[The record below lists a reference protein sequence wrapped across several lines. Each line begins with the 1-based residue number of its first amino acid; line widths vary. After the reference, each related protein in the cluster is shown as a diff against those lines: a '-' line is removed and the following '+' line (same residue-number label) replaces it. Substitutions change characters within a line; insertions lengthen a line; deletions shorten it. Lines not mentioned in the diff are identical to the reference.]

1 MTSPDFDSLIR
12 SYEKMKPQIKKFI
25 SIFLIAIIG
34 FTGIGSTYFF
44 ESEHEIGAE
53 ETNLVSY
60 SDLIPAFN
68 QGLEI
73 ASSKIN
79 VPGFKV
85 LDTVFD
91 LFNEP
96 SDFLYILAENGD
108 LKFNWLEKN
117 HHFFCIHTLLYP
129 FHYFW

>member
-1 MTSPDFDSLIR
+1 MKIR
-12 SYEKMKPQIKKFI
+12 IKKI
-25 SIFLIAIIG
+25 LSIFLIAIIG

-44 ESEHEIGAE
+44 ESEQEIGSE

-60 SDLIPAFN
+60 SDLIPAFD
-68 QGLEI
+68 QGLEF

-91 LFNEP
+91 LVNEP
-96 SDFLYILAENGD
+96 SDFLFSLAENGS
-108 LKFNWLEKN
+108 LKVNWLEKCN
-117 HHFFCIHTLLYP
+117 RFFCIHTLLYP

>member
-1 MTSPDFDSLIR
+1 
-12 SYEKMKPQIKKFI
+12 MKIGIKRII

-44 ESEHEIGAE
+44 ESEQEIGAE
-53 ETNLVSY
+53 ETNLVSF
-60 SDLIPAFN
+60 SDLIPAFDR
-68 QGLEI
+68 GLEF

-91 LFNEP
+91 LVNEP
-96 SDFLYILAENGD
+96 SDFLFVLAESGS
-108 LKFNWLEKN
+108 LKINWLEKC
-117 HHFFCIHTLLYP
+117 HRFFSIHTLLYP